1 MTGHCAQNYLLIF
14 LKYVLR
20 PGAERYYFSC
30 LVEIFWG
37 SYVFHVLTNIGTITQ
52 NYNVYCMLALK
63 MIPEKHYTHLTG
75 HLNKQRNTNM
85 NTSKGGRDR
94 KETNNNIR
102 SVCSQRIFRSDN
114 KVNRHT
120 CLFRNANKNVR
131 EHLDFVI
138 NSAMRKIFDTKYQ
151 DIADICR
158 DIFNLL
164 SQ

>member
-1 MTGHCAQNYLLIF
+1 
-14 LKYVLR
+14 
-20 PGAERYYFSC
+20 
-30 LVEIFWG
+30 
-37 SYVFHVLTNIGTITQ
+37 
-52 NYNVYCMLALK
+52 
-63 MIPEKHYTHLTG
+63 
-75 HLNKQRNTNM
+75 M
-85 NTSKGGRDR
+85 NTLKGGRDR
-94 KETNNNIR
+94 KETNNDIR